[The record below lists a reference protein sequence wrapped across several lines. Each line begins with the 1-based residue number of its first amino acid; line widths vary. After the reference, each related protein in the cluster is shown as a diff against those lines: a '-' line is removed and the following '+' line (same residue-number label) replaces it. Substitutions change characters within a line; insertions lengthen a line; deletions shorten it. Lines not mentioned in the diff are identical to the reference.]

1 MGKSDETQTKTRA
14 HKATDSDN
22 SKHLKL
28 EAIIKARVETV
39 RKSSPLA
46 ASFDDNNDGGLH
58 HARWGV
64 KFRQMCEF
72 KVKLGHCRVPPNYA
86 ANPKLGRWV
95 YDQQIRYR
103 KIKEEEASSVTAERI
118 RALNGIGFDWGTAKN
133 SSWGE
138 RFQQLC
144 EFKEQF
150 GHCLVPNSY
159 ADNPKLGRWVTTQRI
174 QRTCYQKGRARH
186 IKVEHIRK
194 LDDIGF
200 EWEPRDLKGTDDY
213 NNCAKEGIRC
223 QPQARELGFDS
234 ALSPQEIPER
244 KT

>member
-1 MGKSDETQTKTRA
+1 MGYDSTCLQEVGGVHQEISGW
-14 HKATDSDN
+14 KAAYDRGAVRR
-22 SKHLKL
+22 L
-28 EAIIKARVETV
+28 E
-39 RKSSPLA
+39 S
-46 ASFDDNNDGGLH
+46 
-58 HARWGV
+58 
-64 KFRQMCEF
+64 
-72 KVKLGHCRVPPNYA
+72 
-86 ANPKLGRWV
+86 
-95 YDQQIRYR
+95 
-103 KIKEEEASSVTAERI
+103 
-118 RALNGIGFDWGTAKN
+118 IGFAWERYA
-133 SSWGE
+133 SWD
-138 RFQQLC
+138 
-144 EFKEQF
+144 EQF
-150 GHCLVPNSY
+150 EQLHEYKKKVGDCPVPLMYSP
-159 ADNPKLGRWVTTQRI
+159 NPKLGRWVTTQRI